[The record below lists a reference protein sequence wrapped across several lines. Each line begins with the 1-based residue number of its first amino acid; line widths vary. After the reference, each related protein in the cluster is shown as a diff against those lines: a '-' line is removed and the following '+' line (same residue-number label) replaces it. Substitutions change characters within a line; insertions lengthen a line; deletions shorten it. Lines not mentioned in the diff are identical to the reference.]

1 MELDAAPAHGANAAA
16 AYGWDALIERS
27 DATWQLDAYVS
38 LELFDTLQERLN
50 RLDIDDDASDK
61 PAERDS
67 LLLPMVDE
75 PWPFPPHYPLAP
87 QPLV

>member
-1 MELDAAPAHGANAAA
+1 M
-16 AYGWDALIERS
+16 
-27 DATWQLDAYVS
+27 S